1 MDEIGSPW
9 QPCVAGCADL
19 TQASPAEGWGKRAEG
34 RKARKR
40 KSTLEGRRRG
50 GGDGKD
56 AEQRV
61 PILLFLPFYND
72 DAGNDA
78 QEAGTCC
85 SVMIQ
90 PLSASSFA
98 QQDAVVTVSAA
109 AVAAAATLLTG
120 FPLASPA

>member
-1 MDEIGSPW
+1 ME
-9 QPCVAGCADL
+9 
-19 TQASPAEGWGKRAEG
+19 E
-34 RKARKR
+34 
-40 KSTLEGRRRG
+40 RRRG
-50 GGDGKD
+50 EGGKD

-72 DAGNDA
+72 AAGSDG

-109 AVAAAATLLTG
+109 AVAAAATLLTY
-120 FPLASPA
+120 FPLASTA